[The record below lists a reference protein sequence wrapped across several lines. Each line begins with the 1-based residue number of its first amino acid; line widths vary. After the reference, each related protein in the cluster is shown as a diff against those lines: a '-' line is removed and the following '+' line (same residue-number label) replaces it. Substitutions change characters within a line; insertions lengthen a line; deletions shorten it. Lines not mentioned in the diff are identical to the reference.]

1 VTIRLSLDQYTHDQI
16 LNKGVHCGGYVK
28 KVCDDSFVIRSI
40 YHDQIRKKGGHCGG
54 YVKKVCDDSFV
65 IRSIYHDQI

>member
-1 VTIRLSLDQYTHDQI
+1 MVDI
-16 LNKGVHCGGYVK
+16 VK

-54 YVKKVCDDSFV
+54 YSTEGM
-65 IRSIYHDQI
+65 

>member
-1 VTIRLSLDQYTHDQI
+1 VDI
-16 LNKGVHCGGYVK
+16 VK

-54 YVKKVCDDSFV
+54 YSKEG
-65 IRSIYHDQI
+65 I